1 MLAIIAAIENDFE
14 REFITQIYLT
24 YYKKMR
30 GKALFIIKDEHEADE
45 IVQEAFVKLI
55 EHVQSLMKIDPIKVP
70 VYVMVTVKHI
80 SFNHWNARKK
90 EKENMVYVDDYDLD
104 RWAVDENALPEEAY
118 IHEEELER
126 LADLL
131 PKLPERERILLESK
145 YILDLS
151 DAEIAE
157 ELHIAPKSV
166 RSYLTRARRKAYSML
181 EGENV
186 DG

>member
-90 EKENMVYVDDYDLD
+90 EKGTKGKDLNVLPDCPFPVAKQSYDQKRPHIYDKLCRFD
-104 RWAVDENALPEEAY
+104 R
-118 IHEEELER
+118 HHR
-126 LADLL
+126 RCFDLVGL
-131 PKLPERERILLESK
+131 YRCPGI
-145 YILDLS
+145 Y
-151 DAEIAE
+151 
-157 ELHIAPKSV
+157 
-166 RSYLTRARRKAYSML
+166 
-181 EGENV
+181 
-186 DG
+186 